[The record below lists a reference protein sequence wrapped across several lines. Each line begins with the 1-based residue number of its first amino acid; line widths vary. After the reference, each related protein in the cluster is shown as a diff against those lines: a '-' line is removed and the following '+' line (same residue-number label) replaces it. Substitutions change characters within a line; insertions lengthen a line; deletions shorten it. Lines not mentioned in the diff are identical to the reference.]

1 MGAHWNKIKQPVLL
15 MVDTDDAMFLSGVE
29 VQTVEP
35 LAVTLENAELGYCH
49 GCSHM
54 PQGGLRKLH
63 GGRVKNPS

>member
-1 MGAHWNKIKQPVLL
+1 M
-15 MVDTDDAMFLSGVE
+15 DDAMFLSGVE
-29 VQTVEP
+29 VQTVEL